1 VIESFLP
8 CSRCSVQRCSQSV
21 LERPKNHQTHSP
33 QRRAVTQCQN
43 SQHPMAEPENTKEK
57 KRACAKTTKGPPPA
71 PGRCAA
77 TTCKSARAASDGFG
91 VPRNEAPLPP
101 KCTMIVARARRT
113 RRLPCRHASSSAHDG
128 GGPAVS
134 PAASSAAPWLPR
146 SVYFMSHR
154 LVRPVPQRTPER
166 EPFVATAL
174 SLHQP
179 LSLSLSLSLSFFCLS
194 WARIP
199 FQDLLARFQ

>member
-33 QRRAVTQCQN
+33 QRRTVTQCQN

-101 KCTMIVARARRT
+101 KCTMIVAPRAADTSPPMSSCFEQRARRGRP
-113 RRLPCRHASSSAHDG
+113 RRVPRGELCRAL
-128 GGPAVS
+128 
-134 PAASSAAPWLPR
+134 AAPI
-146 SVYFMSHR
+146 R
-154 LVRPVPQRTPER
+154 L
-166 EPFVATAL
+166 FHVASPCAPCPSTDAGTGAL
-174 SLHQP
+174 RGHGSLVASTT
-179 LSLSLSLSLSFFCLS
+179 LSLSLSVFCLS